1 MDTDDATQHRRSD
14 FARLARHLCGKSIGL
29 VLGGGGARGIS
40 QVGVIRAL
48 EEAGIPIDIVG
59 GTSIGAFNAGLYA
72 KDADS
77 VPIYGRAKKFAGRM
91 ASLWRLATDL
101 TWPTTSYTTG
111 HEFNR
116 GIWKTFGDT
125 HIEDFWL
132 SYYCNSANILKFRM
146 EIHTTGYAWRYIRA
160 SMTLTGFLP
169 PMTDEEGNML
179 VDGGYMDNLTVAAMK
194 DMGADVIF
202 AVDVGSV
209 NDNTPQQY
217 GDSLSGVWALFNHYN
232 PFSKIPDVPTLS
244 DIQSRLA
251 YATSVPALEK
261 AKASPGVL
269 YMQPP
274 VQQYGTLDFGKF
286 DEIYEVGYRY
296 CKEFLE
302 GLRKEGKLDSLV
314 IGSLKGPGDRRRS
327 APRLSRRQSI

>member
-1 MDTDDATQHRRSD
+1 MTFRSTPTRVAVENPPRARRTLTFVKNKLQTIQSDISKYTSRRIGPSSLSYTSSIDSDDASQHRRSD
-14 FARLARHLCGKSIGL
+14 FARLARHLCGKAIGL
-29 VLGGGGARGIS
+29 VLGGGGSRGIS

-48 EEAGIPIDIVG
+48 EEIGIPIDIVG

-116 GIWKTFGDT
+116 GIWKTFGDS

-132 SYYCNSANILKFRM
+132 PFYCNSANILKFRM

-179 VDGGYMDNLTVAAMK
+179 VDGGYMDNLTAYSPLRLQ
-194 DMGADVIF
+194 
-202 AVDVGSV
+202 VD
-209 NDNTPQQY
+209 
-217 GDSLSGVWALFNHYN
+217 F
-232 PFSKIPDVPTLS
+232 
-244 DIQSRLA
+244 
-251 YATSVPALEK
+251 
-261 AKASPGVL
+261 
-269 YMQPP
+269 
-274 VQQYGTLDFGKF
+274 
-286 DEIYEVGYRY
+286 
-296 CKEFLE
+296 
-302 GLRKEGKLDSLV
+302 
-314 IGSLKGPGDRRRS
+314 
-327 APRLSRRQSI
+327 